1 MLVLTLFLCISV
13 IYTFRFTPF
22 ERFLKLGNF
31 LMKREEKKENRKK
44 RGKKRE
50 KGKND
55 DKILY
60 FSGNKDIFRTH
71 YV

>member
-22 ERFLKLGNF
+22 ERFLKFLGNF
-31 LMKREEKKENRKK
+31 FDEKGREKK
-44 RGKKRE
+44 GKKRE

-60 FSGNKDIFRTH
+60 FSGKKDIFRTH